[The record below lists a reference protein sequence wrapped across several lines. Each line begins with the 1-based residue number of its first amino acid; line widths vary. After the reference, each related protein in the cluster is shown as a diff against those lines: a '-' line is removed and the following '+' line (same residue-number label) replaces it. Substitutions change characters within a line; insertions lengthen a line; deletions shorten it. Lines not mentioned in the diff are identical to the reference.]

1 MSQPQARNSPTVHDH
16 QPHFAS
22 KKELAGVSLGALGVV
37 YGDIGTSPLYSIN
50 ECLIGPHS
58 VGIDHDN
65 VLGVLSLMFWALTIM
80 VVVKYLTFVLRVDN
94 KGEGGILAIAALL
107 MTKRKEGENRRGR
120 PRLLIPVMLAL
131 FAAGML
137 YGDGVITPAISVL
150 SAIEGLKQVTDSL
163 DAFVVPITLVIIT
176 ALFLVQRHGTHR
188 IGRVFGWVMLV
199 WFLTLAVL
207 GLRAVFGAPQ
217 VLAAVNPYY
226 AVRFFINNGFH
237 GFLLLGS
244 VVLCI
249 TGSEALYADL
259 GHFGR
264 TPIRVAW
271 YVIVFPGVLLSYFGQ
286 GALLLANEGSPEP
299 ITNAFF
305 GLAPGALM
313 VPMVILAAM
322 AAVIASQAMISGVFS
337 ITRAAVQLGYFP
349 RVTVI
354 HTSDKAEGQIYIPE
368 MNFLM
373 MTATIALVLGFQSST
388 NLAAAYGIAA
398 TGTMTITTILFGLIA
413 RDRLGWKLSTTI
425 MAVTLFL
432 TIDLAF
438 LAANT
443 FKIPHGG
450 WFPLALGAAV
460 FIIMTTWWRGRI
472 ELSDA
477 MGGAMI
483 PDDLFLMDIAESK
496 LPRVPGTAVFMAST
510 TQGIPNVLMHHV
522 KHNKVLHNQ
531 VILLSIVTERV
542 PWVRGENSIEV
553 RDLGHGFF
561 RIVARVGF
569 MQTPLV
575 PKILAGCDGTIAWNE
590 PDTTYYL
597 GRQTLLVTGRSKM
610 AKWRKMLFSFLSR
623 NARPPTNFFGLPPNR
638 VVELGLQIEL

>member
-1 MSQPQARNSPTVHDH
+1 MQPQARSSETVHDH

-58 VGIDHDN
+58 VTAGHDN

-80 VVVKYLTFVLRVDN
+80 VVIKYLTFVLRVDN

-107 MTKRKEGENRRGR
+107 MSKRKEGTDKRGK

-163 DAFVVPITLVIIT
+163 DTFVVPITLVIIT

-188 IGRVFGWVMLV
+188 IGRVFGWVMLL
-199 WFLTLAVL
+199 WFLSLAIL
-207 GLRAVFGAPQ
+207 GLRAVVGAPE
-217 VLAAVNPYY
+217 VLAAVNPVY
-226 AVRFFINNGFH
+226 AVRFFVENEFH

-271 YVIVFPGVLLSYFGQ
+271 YLIVFPGVLLSYFGQ
-286 GALLLANEGSPEP
+286 GALLLAHDPSAPP

-305 GLAPGALM
+305 GLAPGPLL

-349 RVTVI
+349 RVTIV
-354 HTSDKAEGQIYIPE
+354 HTSDKSEGQIYVPE
-368 MNFLM
+368 MNWLM

-398 TGTMTITTILFGLIA
+398 TGTMTITTILFGLVA
-413 RDRLGWKLSTTI
+413 RERLGWKLSTTV
-425 MAVTLFL
+425 MAVSLFL
-432 TIDLAF
+432 IIDLSF

-450 WFPLALGAAV
+450 WFPLALGAGV
-460 FIIMTTWWRGRI
+460 FIVMTTWWRGRI
-472 ELSDA
+472 ELSEA
-477 MGGAMI
+477 MGGAML
-483 PDDLFLMDIAESK
+483 PDELFLMDISESK
-496 LPRVPGTAVFMAST
+496 LPRVPGTAVFMASA

-522 KHNKVLHNQ
+522 KHNKVLHDQ

-542 PWVRGENSIEV
+542 PWVRGDRSIEV
-553 RDLGHGFF
+553 RELGHGFF
-561 RIVARVGF
+561 RVVARVGF

-575 PKILAGCDGTIAWNE
+575 PKILASCQGKFAWNE
-590 PDTTYYL
+590 ADTTYYL
-597 GRQTLLVTGRSKM
+597 GRQTLLVSGRSKM

-623 NARPPTNFFGLPPNR
+623 NARPPTAFFGLPPNR